1 MYPTTCFATLLCSN
15 KVFQLHETNRTA
27 FLSFRIVSKICR
39 DTSEYLLFRSIS
51 IYDHSAIAQS
61 QSSKV
66 VAKLMNSNGHGKRY
80 VRHLKIGPIKNE
92 DWFHSEIMP
101 ILGDLLRSIDNLLD
115 LTWHMN
121 CAPPPAILYLFHE
134 LHPSAHLHL
143 ILRDRKFKPL
153 TRDLLAFPQLYTLDT
168 EIYRTWP
175 EDTGLSLSELSFL
188 KNNLAPSTRVLRL
201 SARGC
206 HAYPQRAQ
214 FEGWGSVNNSM
225 YNLDFQPGDRFP
237 ALSELALEHDEF
249 FLTEEHC
256 SSWACATSWE
266 QLQRLDLNKGAP
278 RYFLASLT
286 NRAINLKYLRFY
298 INSPTPNQSWDIYPL
313 DSGLPVIGQFVAC
326 TTSLHTLDLGAQDL
340 DALTRALQVILQNLH
355 GSLRNLAISCSGGP
369 NYSGP
374 TDSTSVM
381 LDWEPEHYMELLQ
394 MAPGL
399 EHLDA
404 RIGEDTVLGNWK
416 DEDCYAD
423 AGKKWK
429 MTEKTMKCKPTG
441 KEQEV

>member
-1 MYPTTCFATLLCSN
+1 M
-15 KVFQLHETNRTA
+15 
-27 FLSFRIVSKICR
+27 
-39 DTSEYLLFRSIS
+39 SIH
-51 IYDHSAIAQS
+51 DRSAIAQS
-61 QSSKV
+61 QSSKMV
-66 VAKLMNSNGHGKRY
+66 ERLRNDREY
-80 VRHLKIGPIKNE
+80 VRHLKIGPIRSE
-92 DWFHSEIMP
+92 DWFQSEIMP
-101 ILGDLLRSIDNLLD
+101 VLGEVLRSIDDLSD

-121 CAPPPAILYLFHE
+121 CAPSSAILHLFHE

-168 EIYRTWP
+168 EIYRTLP
-175 EDTGLSLSELSFL
+175 ESTGHSLSELSFI
-188 KNNLAPSTRVLRL
+188 KNNLASSTRVLRL
-201 SARGC
+201 SARGV

-214 FEGWGSVNNSM
+214 FEEWGSVNNSM

-249 FLTEEHC
+249 FLTEENC
-256 SSWACATSWE
+256 NLWARATSWE
-266 QLQRLDLNKGAP
+266 HLQRLDLNKGAP

-286 NRAINLKYLRFY
+286 NRATNLKYLRFY
-298 INSPTPNQSWDIYPL
+298 INSPTPNQLWDIYPL

-326 TTSLHTLDLGAQDL
+326 TTPLHNLDLGAQDL
-340 DALTRALQVILQNLH
+340 DALTRALRVILQNLH
-355 GSLRNLAISCSGGP
+355 GSLRSLTISYSGGP
-369 NYSGP
+369 DCSGP
-374 TDSTSVM
+374 IDFTPGM
-381 LDWEPEHYMELLQ
+381 LNWEPEHYMELLQ

-429 MTEKTMKCKPTG
+429 TTEKKIKGEP
-441 KEQEV
+441 KEKKQRSKKAQRLIW